1 MTATGLEPKLA
12 IAKGMGSGLIL
23 VLPRSLMLWMAK
35 GLWSMAEGKM
45 MIGSGS
51 LPRLRRQVEA
61 SNDGSTMMEAREPML
76 SVDFLKSGWFL
87 MAEAQVKLVAVDMM
101 IVLVTKAL

>member
-1 MTATGLEPKLA
+1 
-12 IAKGMGSGLIL
+12 
-23 VLPRSLMLWMAK
+23 MLWMAK

-51 LPRLRRQVEA
+51 LPRLRRQVAA
-61 SNDGSTMMEAREPML
+61 SNDGSSMMEARELML

-87 MAEAQVKLVAVDMM
+87 MAEAQVTLVAIVM
-101 IVLVTKAL
+101 IVLDAKEL

>member
-1 MTATGLEPKLA
+1 
-12 IAKGMGSGLIL
+12 
-23 VLPRSLMLWMAK
+23 MLWMAK

-51 LPRLRRQVEA
+51 LPRLRRQVAA
-61 SNDGSTMMEAREPML
+61 SNDGSSMMEAREPML

-87 MAEAQVKLVAVDMM
+87 MAEAQVTLVAIVM
-101 IVLVTKAL
+101 IVLDAKEL

>member
-1 MTATGLEPKLA
+1 
-12 IAKGMGSGLIL
+12 
-23 VLPRSLMLWMAK
+23 
-35 GLWSMAEGKM
+35 M
-45 MIGSGS
+45 MGSGS
-51 LPRLRRQVEA
+51 LPTLQRQVAA
-61 SNDGSTMMEAREPML
+61 SNDVSSMIEAKEPML